1 MKQVQVRRTIHAP
14 AAAVWAVL
22 TDPQRIQ
29 SAAMGVTRI
38 EGTIEKGARI
48 KLWSEVSPDRAFP
61 LRVTELVPHRR
72 MVWQGGMPLGLF
84 KGVRELE
91 LEERG
96 DSTDFSMTETFTGL
110 MLPLIWKS
118 MPDLQPSFETFADG
132 LDRAARGADS

>member
-1 MKQVQVRRTIHAP
+1 MKQVHVRRTIHAP

-22 TDPQRIQ
+22 TDPHRLQT
-29 SAAMGVTRI
+29 APTGVTRI
-38 EGTIEKGARI
+38 EGTIEKDARI

-84 KGVRELE
+84 KGVREFE

-118 MPDLQPSFETFADG
+118 MPDLQTSFETFADG
-132 LDRAARGADS
+132 LDAAVHGVDG